1 MNNPPSANS
10 TNTQSPFTAEQVS
23 VDAQK
28 TTLVVDET
36 VNDSRPVNLVST
48 LSSLYESVHVP
59 GVDTIKDFLEK
70 PTMIFNG
77 VFQTTD
83 VAGSPVGAPM
93 YFPNDL
99 ATYTKQSSKL
109 KGVLM
114 YRADIEVT
122 IKVNAVRFQQG
133 RYFLRVVYNGGPSI
147 CPLSEKVAG
156 AHVANLM
163 TATSGQLVEVD
174 LATQTSATIIIPFI
188 SNTNYV
194 MPTTDALAR
203 TVAKVYLM
211 CYDPLVAGSG
221 DTVAQYSIWARLI
234 NISLSGNVVLQS
246 KTVQFKELDG
256 PISGPA
262 SRISKA
268 AGILSGIPLLS
279 STASTVSWLSGVVSS
294 VASSFGYS
302 KPYDPSPPSVV
313 MRKGT
318 QGMSNVDGR
327 YQGHKLSAM
336 VSHEIP
342 ISMGRQRTDIDE
354 MSFDFIKEK
363 YAWIRTVPW
372 TNAQSSG
379 YVVTSFDT
387 TIGHGD
393 AVSFAKG
400 YTLTP
405 VDYLSEPF
413 SLYRGGIKY
422 KFKIPKTEF
431 HSGRLLLAWLPIDSV
446 AGIVEPTSIAET
458 DNLTR
463 VIWDIR
469 ESNECE
475 IVVPY
480 ISTKNFTTVGTR
492 TGKLYVFVLN
502 ELIAPNTV
510 PAQVNI
516 LIEKAGAEDLE
527 FAFPTKVTTA
537 NTINW
542 WSPYVQ
548 FQSGALVLGKSKLP
562 LEVVA
567 ESVGERVVSIRSL
580 IKRFSLFTNKA
591 SGTVAG
597 NWLYPFEYYAAT
609 QLVSNTGA
617 ISRPTG
623 VCDLMSWFA
632 PLYALSSGSV
642 RLLATTFANTSPVY
656 WDLGLANGTPSDFW
670 VAASANLNSFAPVV
684 TVVTPIEGVSNI
696 EVPQY
701 TTFAARSNAHYIPA
715 ATGVAS
721 TMPSDREGGSAMA
734 VRFTTATNY
743 DYSANPLTVFRAAA
757 DDFNFSVWNGT
768 VPVILNS
775 VA

>member
-1 MNNPPSANS
+1 M
-10 TNTQSPFTAEQVS
+10 
-23 VDAQK
+23 
-28 TTLVVDET
+28 VDET
-36 VNDSRPVNLVST
+36 VNDARPANLVST

-83 VAGSPVGAPM
+83 VAGSYVGAPM

-147 CPLSEKVAG
+147 CPLSEKVSG

-174 LATQTSATIIIPFI
+174 LATQTSASIVIPFI

-194 MPTTDALAR
+194 LPTTDTLAR

-221 DTVAQYSIWARLI
+221 DTVAQYSIWARLV

-246 KTVQFKELDG
+246 KTVQFKELNG
-256 PISGPA
+256 SISGPA

-268 AGILSGIPLLS
+268 SGILSGVPLLAQ
-279 STASTVSWLSGVVSS
+279 TASTVSWLSDMVAN
-294 VASSFGYS
+294 VASVFGYS
-302 KPYDPSPPSVV
+302 KPFDPSSPSVI

-318 QGMSNVDGR
+318 SGMSNVDGKH
-327 YQGHKLSAM
+327 QAHKLSAM
-336 VSHEIP
+336 VAHEIP
-342 ISMGRQRTDIDE
+342 ISLGRQRTDIDE
-354 MSFDFIKEK
+354 MSFDYLKAK
-363 YAWIRTVPW
+363 YSWIRTVPW
-372 TNAQSSG
+372 INSQTSG
-379 YVVTSFDT
+379 TLVTSFDT
-387 TIGHGD
+387 QIGHGD
-393 AVSFAKG
+393 AVAFAKG
-400 YTLTP
+400 YTIP
-405 VDYLSEPF
+405 VVDYVAEPF

-431 HSGRLLLAWLPIDSV
+431 HSGRLLLAWMPIDSTV
-446 AGIVEPTSIAET
+446 GVVEPTTVAHT

-469 ESNECE
+469 ESDECE
-475 IVVPY
+475 LIIPY

-510 PAQVNI
+510 SSQVNI
-516 LIEKAGAEDLE
+516 LIEKAGDEDLE
-527 FAFPTKVTTA
+527 FSFPTKITTT
-537 NTINW
+537 NTISW

-548 FQSGALVLGKSKLP
+548 FQSAPLILGKSKLP

-567 ESVGERVVSIRSL
+567 ESVGERVINVRSL
-580 IKRFSLFTNKA
+580 IKRFSLFTSKT
-591 SGTVAG
+591 SGTAVA
-597 NWLYPFEYYAAT
+597 NWLYPFEYYVAT
-609 QLVSNTGA
+609 QLTSNTGA

-623 VCDLMSWFA
+623 VCDLISWFA
-632 PLYALSSGSV
+632 PLYAHSSGSV
-642 RLLATTFANTSPVY
+642 RLLATTFANTSPIY
-656 WDLGLANGTPSDFW
+656 WDLGLASGTPSDFW
-670 VAASANLNSFAPVV
+670 VASAGALNSFAPTVA
-684 TVVTPIEGVSNI
+684 VVTPIEGVSNI
-696 EVPQY
+696 EIPQY
-701 TTFAARSNAHYIPA
+701 TTFANRSTAHYVPA
-715 ATGVAS
+715 ASGVVS
-721 TMPSDREGGSAMA
+721 SMPTDREGGSSMA
-734 VRFTTATNY
+734 VRFTTTASY
-743 DYSANPLTVFRAAA
+743 DYSANPVTIFRAAA
-757 DDFNFSVWNGT
+757 DDYNFSVWNGT
-768 VPVILNS
+768 VPIILNS